1 VLLEVVIEGEVDL
14 DEARVAYASLLRD
27 CRRRGVSRMLLDCR
41 ALHGGFTPFQRYEFG
56 LYVAERHVHDAR
68 REVRVAM
75 VGRAPLVEPGRLGEL
90 VAVNRGAPVR
100 VLGEMEEAYRFLGVT
115 AQGEPLEEEAG
126 PG

>member
-1 VLLEVVIEGEVDL
+1 
-14 DEARVAYASLLRD
+14 
-27 CRRRGVSRMLLDCR
+27 
-41 ALHGGFTPFQRYEFG
+41 
-56 LYVAERHVHDAR
+56 
-68 REVRVAM
+68 
-75 VGRAPLVEPGRLGEL
+75 VEPGRLGEL